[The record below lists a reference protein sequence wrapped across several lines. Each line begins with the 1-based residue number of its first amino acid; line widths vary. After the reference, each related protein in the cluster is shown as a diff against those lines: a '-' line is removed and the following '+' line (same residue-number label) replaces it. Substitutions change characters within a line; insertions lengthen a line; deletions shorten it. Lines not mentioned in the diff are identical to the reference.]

1 MVASWQGAG
10 PGAKDIMKARP
21 VLGLLKMFEQ
31 KPRRKVRLAAGWWR
45 EATVGFNYCGSHG
58 R

>member
-1 MVASWQGAG
+1 
-10 PGAKDIMKARP
+10 MKARP